1 MCMCFWLIS
10 YVNCRFLSVDGDD
23 VDNLYY
29 GNVHKIVNEWELTI
43 LKEEGASSRRGQ
55 EEEGKGMRFSLVLLT
70 LCLVHASAH
79 MIQKS
84 PPVTPYSPG
93 EAATPPDLG
102 TLPKRNRKQQLLPKA

>member
-1 MCMCFWLIS
+1 MCFWLIS
-10 YVNCRFLSVDGDD
+10 YANCRFLSVDGDD

-43 LKEEGASSRRGQ
+43 LKEERASSRRGQ
-55 EEEGKGMRFSLVLLT
+55 EEEGKGMHFSLSGITDT
-70 LCLVHASAH
+70 LSGACFSSYDPEVSSL
-79 MIQKS
+79 
-84 PPVTPYSPG
+84 PPYSPG